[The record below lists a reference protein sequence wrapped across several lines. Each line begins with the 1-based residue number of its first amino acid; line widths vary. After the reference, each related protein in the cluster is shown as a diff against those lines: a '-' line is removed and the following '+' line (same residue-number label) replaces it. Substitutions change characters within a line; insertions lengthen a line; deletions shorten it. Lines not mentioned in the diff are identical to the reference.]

1 MGVSI
6 HYRGSFKDLDGVE
19 DFEDRVLDLV
29 LDLGGHARIWRSS
42 DSGDSDRVVRG
53 LLVDLAP
60 GQESTSLLIS
70 PEGWLICPWDIEAAE
85 RGELTEPSW
94 CSVKTQYGPIEGH
107 VALVEL
113 LAAIKRQFMPDL
125 EVNDEG

>member
-1 MGVSI
+1 MGVTI
-6 HYRGSFKDLDGVE
+6 HYRGSFKDLDCVE

-53 LLVDLAP
+53 LIVDLAP

-70 PEGWLICPWDIEAAE
+70 PEGWLICPWDIKACNN
-85 RGELTEPSW
+85 LT
-94 CSVKTQYGPIEGH
+94 
-107 VALVEL
+107 
-113 LAAIKRQFMPDL
+113 
-125 EVNDEG
+125 